1 MFSFVGREILLVM
14 AQGRNRRTIEALL
27 VDEGFLVTC
36 MDDVESALELLA
48 EKFFVCV
55 LFDLDWPSRNMGIQ
69 WVRRARSASP
79 QTHAFVV
86 AMENCP
92 AAVAISAYRAGVRD
106 MFLFNPADLE
116 SMAGRVSAAAAETV
130 RRMELDRLL
139 AQVRTTHEQFFRR
152 MTRLYIEL
160 LEARE
165 PDVETLL
172 DAELPPCRVLVVDEN
187 PFVANALP
195 LSESDGWTV
204 DTVPLGSL
212 ALERAEG
219 YHVAL
224 IARNLPDLTGSLV
237 ATTVRKEESVRDR
250 HEIFV
255 YSFDPKNPSRI
266 TLFEVR
272 GNIGEED
279 ADALPSDHVFTE
291 EDARP
296 VDVLGRPASLPFPS
310 MLVERL
316 RKYRRDALRRERR
329 RHFMATFKA
338 EQFDFI
344 QEHENLQKAIASF
357 LQSSDP
363 SIAIPH

>member
-1 MFSFVGREILLVM
+1 MLSFVGREILLVM
-14 AQGRNRRTIEALL
+14 REGIQQHTIKALL
-27 VDEGFLVTC
+27 TDEGFVVTC
-36 MDDVESALELLA
+36 MNDPEAALEMLS
-48 EKFFVCV
+48 EKFFVCA
-55 LFDLDWPSRNMGIQ
+55 LFELDWPSRNMGIQ
-69 WVRRARSASP
+69 GVRRARSASP

-92 AAVAISAYRAGVRD
+92 AAVAISAYRAGARD
-106 MFLFNPADLE
+106 MFLYNPGDLE
-116 SMAGRVSAAAAETV
+116 GMAGRITTAAAETV
-130 RRMELDRLL
+130 RRMELDSLL

-165 PDVETLL
+165 PDADTLL

-187 PFVANALP
+187 PAVSRMLP
-195 LSESDGWTV
+195 LPESDGWVV

-212 ALERAEG
+212 ALERAEH

-224 IARNLPDLTGSLV
+224 IARNLPDLTGSMV

-255 YSFDPKNPSRI
+255 YNFDPANPARI

-279 ADALPSDHVFTE
+279 DDTIPADHPFTE

-329 RHFMATFKA
+329 RHFMATFRA

-344 QEHENLQKAIASF
+344 QEHEQLQKAIASF
-357 LQSSDP
+357 LP
-363 SIAIPH
+363 SNET